1 MKITNKALA
10 LSITL
15 AVLLACNVFTVKPT
29 NWEGIPI
36 MPNATEGEQ
45 VTPSSYDFTVNASAD
60 EAQNFYE
67 TELGKL
73 GWNKLFV
80 QEDEESKS
88 IIMVFSKDSSTVECM
103 FWSREDGTVH
113 IKLIK

>member
-1 MKITNKALA
+1 MNTITKTLA
-10 LSITL
+10 LSIIF
-15 AVLLACNVFTVKPT
+15 AVLLACNIFTVKPT

-45 VTPSSYDFTVNASAD
+45 VTPSSYDFTVKASAE
-60 EAQNFYE
+60 EAQYFYE

-73 GWNKLFV
+73 GWKMLSI

-88 IIMVFSKDSSTVECM
+88 VIMVFSKDSKTVECM
-103 FWSREDGTVH
+103 FWSLPDGILH
-113 IKLIK
+113 IHLVK